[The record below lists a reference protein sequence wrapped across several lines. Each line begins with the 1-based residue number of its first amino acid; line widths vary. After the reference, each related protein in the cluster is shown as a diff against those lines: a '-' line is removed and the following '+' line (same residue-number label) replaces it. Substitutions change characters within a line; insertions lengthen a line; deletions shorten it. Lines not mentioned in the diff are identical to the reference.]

1 MKRTTIILFMLLS
14 CKFSFSQDSNITLSV
29 NDFLQIVKQ
38 FHPVAKQA
46 SLKEDMAR
54 AGVTIARWGFDPLLN
69 INGGNKTFDGINYY
83 QHQSGSLTIPT
94 WYGIEINTGVEY
106 LNGSRTDP
114 QETTGKTSFAG
125 VTVPLGKNLLM
136 DKRRAALRQS
146 KIMLQA
152 SEQEKRAMLNDLM
165 MDAASAYWNWVQSY
179 LIYNTFSDVIAINK
193 KRVLLV
199 VLAYRNG
206 DRAAID
212 TTEVLTQ
219 LQQFE
224 YQQNEALLEWQ
235 NATVNLN
242 TFLWKE
248 NNTGYELP
256 ASVLPDKKK
265 EALYDG
271 VIFPEL
277 ETLIASARK
286 THPDLNIYNYK
297 LNALDIDKK
306 LKFQELLPKLDL
318 KYNQL
323 GKGYNITSTT
333 ARSLFDNNYVFGL
346 NFSVPLRLSQ
356 GRGEYKLAKLKII
369 ETGLQQRNKETEIIN
384 KVKAY
389 YNQLVNYKAQ
399 VNLLQKTYSNY
410 QVLQRGEETRF
421 FNGESTLFLINIR
434 ENKALET
441 LIKLTETAVKY
452 NKTLMSLQWA
462 GGQLWQNYL

>member
-1 MKRTTIILFMLLS
+1 MKRTTVILLMLLS
-14 CKFSFSQDSNITLSV
+14 SKFCFSQDSNISLSV
-29 NDFLQIVKQ
+29 IDFLQIVKQ

-46 SLKEDMAR
+46 RLKVDMAR
-54 AGVTIARWGFDPLLN
+54 AGVTIARSGFDPLLN

-83 QHQSGSLTIPT
+83 QHQSGSITIPT
-94 WYGIEINTGVEY
+94 WYGIEINTGIEY

-136 DKRRAALRQS
+136 DKRRAALHQS
-146 KIMLQA
+146 KIMVQA

-165 MDAASAYWNWVQSY
+165 MEAVSAYWNWVQSY
-179 LIYNTFSDVIAINK
+179 FVYNTYTNVIAINK
-193 KRVLLV
+193 KRVSLV
-199 VLAYRNG
+199 VIAYRNG

-212 TTEVLTQ
+212 TTEAVAQ

-235 NATVNLN
+235 NATVDLN

-256 ASVLPDKKK
+256 AFILPDKKM
-265 EALYDG
+265 EALYDA

-323 GKGYNITSTT
+323 GKGYNIASTT
-333 ARSLFDNNYVFGL
+333 ARSLFDNNYNFGL

-369 ETGLQQRNKETEIIN
+369 ETGLQQSQKEIEIIN
-384 KVKAY
+384 KVKNY

-399 VNLLQKTYSNY
+399 VNLLQKTYSSN
-410 QVLQRGEETRF
+410 QRLLTGEETRF
-421 FNGESTLFLINIR
+421 FNGESTLFLVNSR
-434 ENKALET
+434 ENKTLET
-441 LIKLTETAVKY
+441 LLKLTEITIKY
-452 NKTLMSLQWA
+452 NKAAQALQWA
-462 GGQLWQNYL
+462 SGQLYL

>member
-1 MKRTTIILFMLLS
+1 M
-14 CKFSFSQDSNITLSV
+14 D
-29 NDFLQIVKQ
+29 DFLQIVKK

-46 SLKEDMAR
+46 GLQVDKAR
-54 AGVTIARWGFDPLLN
+54 ATVTVAKSGFDPLLN
-69 INGGNKTFDGINYY
+69 ITGGNKTFDGINYY
-83 QHQSGSLTIPT
+83 QHQSGSITIPT
-94 WYGIEINTGVEY
+94 WYGIEINTGIEY

-114 QETTGKTSFAG
+114 QETAGKTSFAG

-136 DKRRAALRQS
+136 DKRRAALRQA
-146 KIMLQA
+146 KIMIQA

-165 MDAASAYWNWVQSY
+165 MEAVSAYWNWVQSY
-179 LIYNTFSDVIAINK
+179 LVYNTYTNVIAINK
-193 KRVLLV
+193 KRVSLV
-199 VLAYRNG
+199 VMAYRNG
-206 DRAAID
+206 ERAAID
-212 TTEVLTQ
+212 TTEAVAQ

-248 NNTGYELP
+248 NNMGYELP
-256 ASVLPDKKK
+256 VAVLPDKKM
-265 EALYDG
+265 EELYDA

-277 ETLIASARK
+277 ETLILGARK
-286 THPDLNIYNYK
+286 THPDLTIYKYK

-323 GKGYNITSTT
+323 GKGYNIASTT
-333 ARSLFDNNYVFGL
+333 AKSLFDNNYNFGL

-356 GRGEYKLAKLKII
+356 GRGEYKLVKLKIV
-369 ETGLQQRNKETEIIN
+369 ETSLQQSQKEIEIIN
-384 KVKAY
+384 KVKNY
-389 YNQLVNYKAQ
+389 YNQLVNYKTQ

-421 FNGESTLFLINIR
+421 FNGESTLFLVNSR
-434 ENKALET
+434 ENKTLET
-441 LIKLTETAVKY
+441 LLKLTETAVKY
-452 NKTLMSLQWA
+452 NKTSLGLAWA
-462 GGQLWQNYL
+462 AGQLWQY

>member
-1 MKRTTIILFMLLS
+1 MKRTTVILLMLLS
-14 CKFSFSQDSNITLSV
+14 SKFCFSQDSNISLSV
-29 NDFLQIVKQ
+29 IDFLQIVKQ

-46 SLKEDMAR
+46 RVKVDMAR
-54 AGVTIARWGFDPLLN
+54 AGVTIARSGFDPLLN

-83 QHQSGSLTIPT
+83 QHQSGSITIPT
-94 WYGIEINTGVEY
+94 WYGIEINTGIEY

-136 DKRRAALRQS
+136 DKRRAALHQS
-146 KIMLQA
+146 KIMVQA

-165 MDAASAYWNWVQSY
+165 MEAVSAYWNWVQSY
-179 LIYNTFSDVIAINK
+179 FVYNTYTNVIAINK
-193 KRVLLV
+193 KRVSLV
-199 VLAYRNG
+199 VIAYRNG

-212 TTEVLTQ
+212 TTEAVAQ

-235 NATVNLN
+235 NATVDLN

-256 ASVLPDKKK
+256 AFILPDKKM
-265 EALYDG
+265 EALYDA

-323 GKGYNITSTT
+323 GKGYNIASTT
-333 ARSLFDNNYVFGL
+333 ARSLFDNNYNFGL

-369 ETGLQQRNKETEIIN
+369 ETGLQQSQKEIEIIN
-384 KVKAY
+384 KVKNY

-399 VNLLQKTYSNY
+399 VNLLQKTYSSN
-410 QVLQRGEETRF
+410 QRLLTGEETRF
-421 FNGESTLFLINIR
+421 FNGESTLFLVNSR
-434 ENKALET
+434 ENKTLET
-441 LIKLTETAVKY
+441 LLKLTEITIKY
-452 NKTLMSLQWA
+452 NKAAQALQWA
-462 GGQLWQNYL
+462 SGQLYL

>member
-1 MKRTTIILFMLLS
+1 M
-14 CKFSFSQDSNITLSV
+14 D
-29 NDFLQIVKQ
+29 DFLQIVKK

-46 SLKEDMAR
+46 GLQVDKAR
-54 AGVTIARWGFDPLLN
+54 ATVTVAKSGFDPLLN
-69 INGGNKTFDGINYY
+69 ITGGNKTFDGINYY
-83 QHQSGSLTIPT
+83 QHQSGSITIPT
-94 WYGIEINTGVEY
+94 WYGIEINTGIEY

-114 QETTGKTSFAG
+114 QETAGKTSFAG

-136 DKRRAALRQS
+136 DKRRAALRQA
-146 KIMLQA
+146 KIMIQA

-165 MDAASAYWNWVQSY
+165 MEAVSAYWNWVQSY
-179 LIYNTFSDVIAINK
+179 LVYNTYTNVIAINK
-193 KRVLLV
+193 KRVSLV
-199 VLAYRNG
+199 VMAYRNG
-206 DRAAID
+206 ERAAID
-212 TTEVLTQ
+212 TTEAVAQ

-248 NNTGYELP
+248 NNMGYELP
-256 ASVLPDKKK
+256 VAVLPDKKM
-265 EALYDG
+265 EELYDA

-277 ETLIASARK
+277 ETLILGARK
-286 THPDLNIYNYK
+286 THPDLTIYKYK

-323 GKGYNITSTT
+323 GKGYNIASTT
-333 ARSLFDNNYVFGL
+333 AKSLFDNNYNFGL

-356 GRGEYKLAKLKII
+356 GRGEYKLVKLKIV
-369 ETGLQQRNKETEIIN
+369 ETGLQQSQKEIEIIN
-384 KVKAY
+384 KVKNY
-389 YNQLVNYKAQ
+389 YNQLVNYKTQ

-421 FNGESTLFLINIR
+421 FNGESTLFLVNSR
-434 ENKALET
+434 ENKTLET
-441 LIKLTETAVKY
+441 LLKLTETAVKY
-452 NKTLMSLQWA
+452 NKTSLGLAWA
-462 GGQLWQNYL
+462 AGQLWQY

>member
-1 MKRTTIILFMLLS
+1 MS
-14 CKFSFSQDSNITLSV
+14 YKFCFSQNNNMTLSV
-29 NDFLQIVKQ
+29 NDFLQIVKK

-46 SLKEDMAR
+46 GLQVDKAR
-54 AGVTIARWGFDPLLN
+54 AAVTISKSGFDPLLN
-69 INGGNKTFDGINYY
+69 VTGGNKTFDGINYY
-83 QHQSGSLTIPT
+83 QHQSASITIPT
-94 WYGIEINTGVEY
+94 WYGIEIQTGIEY

-114 QETTGKTSFAG
+114 QETAGKTSFAG
-125 VTVPLGKNLLM
+125 ISVPLAKNLLM

-152 SEQEKRAMLNDLM
+152 SEQEKRAILNDLM
-165 MDAASAYWNWVQSY
+165 MEAASAYWTWVQSCF
-179 LIYNTFSDVIAINK
+179 IYNTYTDVIAINK
-193 KRVLLV
+193 KRVSLV
-199 VLAYRNG
+199 IMAYRNG
-206 DRAAID
+206 DRPAID
-212 TTEVLTQ
+212 TTEALAQ

-224 YQQNEALLEWQ
+224 YQQNEALLNWQ
-235 NATVNLN
+235 NAAVELN
-242 TFLWKE
+242 GFLWKE
-248 NNTGYELP
+248 NNTGYELL

-265 EALYDG
+265 EALYDA

-277 ETLIASARK
+277 ETLIASTRK
-286 THPDLNIYNYK
+286 THPDLNIYTYK

-306 LKFQELLPKLDL
+306 LKFQELLPKLDV

-323 GKGYNITSTT
+323 GKGYNIASTT
-333 ARSLFDNNYVFGL
+333 ARSLFNNNYSFGL
-346 NFSVPLRLSQ
+346 NFNVPLRLSQ